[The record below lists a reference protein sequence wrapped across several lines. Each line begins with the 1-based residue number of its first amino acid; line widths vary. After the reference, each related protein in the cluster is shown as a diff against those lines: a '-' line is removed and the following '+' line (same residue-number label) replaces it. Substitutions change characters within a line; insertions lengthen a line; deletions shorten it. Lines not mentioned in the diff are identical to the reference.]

1 MLQSL
6 MNLKVLLPF
15 QVFAEQ
21 TGVSRIVAETRE
33 GSFGLLPHRL
43 DCVAALV
50 PGILIYQTESG
61 GEVLLAVDEGVLVK
75 TGADVLVS
83 VRRAIGGTDLGQ
95 LHAVVEKEFLTLDED
110 EQSVR
115 TAVAKLETGFL
126 RRLANFQ
133 HE

>member
-1 MLQSL
+1 

-21 TGVSRIVAETRE
+21 TGVTRIVAETRE

-50 PGILIYQTESG
+50 PGILIYQAESG
-61 GEVLLAVDEGVLVK
+61 GEVLVAVDEGVLVK

-95 LHAVVEKEFLTLDED
+95 LHAAVEKEFLTLDED

-115 TAVAKLETGFL
+115 TAVAKLETGFV
-126 RRLANFQ
+126 RRFANFQ

>member
-1 MLQSL
+1 MPTSL

-21 TGVSRIVAETRE
+21 TGVTRIVAETRE

-61 GEVLLAVDEGVLVK
+61 GEVLVAVDEGVLVK
-75 TGADVLVS
+75 TGMDVLVS
-83 VRRAIGGTDLGQ
+83 VRRAISGTDLGQ
-95 LHAVVEKEFLTLDED
+95 LHAAVEKEFLTLDEA

-115 TAVAKLETGFL
+115 SAVAKLETGFL
-126 RRLANFQ
+126 QRFARFQ